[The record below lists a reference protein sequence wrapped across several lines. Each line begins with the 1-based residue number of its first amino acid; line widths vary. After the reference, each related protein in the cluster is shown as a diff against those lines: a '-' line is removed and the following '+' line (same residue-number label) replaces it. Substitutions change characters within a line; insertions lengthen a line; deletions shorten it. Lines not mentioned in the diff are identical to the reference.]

1 MLSITE
7 RPSRQ
12 TLSGR
17 MGFVLAAG
25 LVGLGLFASGVP
37 SPLYATYQQLW
48 GFSPLVLTLIYAVY
62 AFGVLTTLIVAG
74 RLSDDLGR
82 RPVLLAALGTLMG
95 ATVLFILADAVAWL
109 FVARALQGLATGAL
123 LSAASAA
130 LLELHP
136 RRDPRAVSL
145 ANGVASTVGSGLGV
159 LVSAALIQ
167 LLPAPRLLPYLAL
180 FALFAVAF
188 AGVVRMPEP
197 VVTRSRARLTPQRP
211 HVPAA
216 IRRPFALAA
225 LGALSSW
232 SIAGLFLSLGPE
244 LTANLFHTTNELT
257 AGVGIFALTGS
268 AAAAQLAFGR
278 TAPWAAAAFGSLALV
293 AGMALLVIAAAAG
306 SSVAFVAG
314 AVIGGGGFGVA
325 FLGALRALTAV
336 IPGEH
341 RAAVMSAFY
350 VVAYAALSVPSI
362 AAGAV
367 VGSLGLRA
375 TFELFGSGAAAVAL
389 IVAFLALRDR
399 PSASGDAPH
408 RGIAKQASVH
418 LRPTPRRR
426 TGLLDSNSRGWMA
439 LAWVVVIALAAFP
452 FPWWW

>member
-7 RPSRQ
+7 RTSRH
-12 TLSGR
+12 TLSPR
-17 MGFVLAAG
+17 AGFALAAG

-37 SPLYATYQQLW
+37 SPLYATYQELW

-74 RLSDDLGR
+74 RLSDELGR
-82 RPVLLAALGTLMG
+82 RPVLLVALGTLMG

-130 LLELHP
+130 LSELHP

-145 ANGVASTVGSGLGV
+145 ANGVASAVGTGLGV
-159 LVSAALIQ
+159 LVSGALVQ
-167 LLPAPRLLPYLAL
+167 LLPAPRVLPYFAL
-180 FALFAVAF
+180 FALFAVAL
-188 AGVVRMPEP
+188 AGVLRMPEP
-197 VVTRSRARLTPQRP
+197 VATRSRPRLTPQRP
-211 HVPAA
+211 QVPAA
-216 IRRPFALAA
+216 IRGPFALAA
-225 LGALSSW
+225 LGGLSSW

-244 LTANLFHTTNELT
+244 LTADLFHTTNQLT
-257 AGVGIFALTGS
+257 SGVGIFALTGS
-268 AAAAQLAFGR
+268 AAVAQLAFGR
-278 TAPWAAAAFGSLALV
+278 TAPWAGAAFGSLALV

-306 SSVAFVAG
+306 SSVAYVAG

-336 IPGEH
+336 IPSEH

-350 VVAYAALSVPSI
+350 VVAYAALSLPSI

-367 VGSLGLRA
+367 VGSLGVRA
-375 TFELFGSGAAAVAL
+375 TFELFGSAAAAVAL
-389 IVAFLALRDR
+389 MVAVLAVRTR
-399 PSASGDAPH
+399 PLTSNDAPDGGVAAH
-408 RGIAKQASVH
+408 SSVQ

-426 TGLLDSNSRGWMA
+426 AGLMDVNSRGWMA
-439 LAWVVVIALAAFP
+439 LAWLVVIVLATLP
-452 FPWWW
+452 FPWW